1 MTCCAGGGYLR
12 RTAPRGVAVTMFE
25 DLKQNCLDASDFE
38 LHFAAL
44 VVFNELTTR
53 RLGGNMALDASGNA
67 VVLVPTPGRKVRAK
81 TPKKAIAAGA
91 AGGAGA
97 KQEDVQ
103 AMFQPPI
110 VIGDDVEL
118 GEVSAPPFDSQETES
133 REYQSVSPDP
143 PSDPIPVPKEK
154 KVPIP
159 KPRGAMRH

>member
-1 MTCCAGGGYLR
+1 MG
-12 RTAPRGVAVTMFE
+12 RGWGLFKKHDAERGRNVTMFE
-25 DLKQNCLDASDFE
+25 DLKRNCLDASDFE

-53 RLGGNMALDASGNA
+53 RLGGNMALDVSGNA
-67 VVLVPTPGRKVRAK
+67 VVIVPTPLRKSRAK

-91 AGGAGA
+91 GV
-97 KQEDVQ
+97 KQEEVD

-110 VIGDDVEL
+110 VIGDNVEL
-118 GEVSAPPFDSQETES
+118 GEVSAPPFDSQETDL
-133 REYQSVSPDP
+133 REYHSVSPDP

-159 KPRGAMRH
+159 KPKGAMRH

>member
-1 MTCCAGGGYLR
+1 
-12 RTAPRGVAVTMFE
+12 MFE
-25 DLKQNCLDASDFE
+25 DLKQRCFDASDFE

-53 RLGGNMALDASGNA
+53 RLGGSMALDASGNA
-67 VVLVPTPGRKVRAK
+67 VVLVPTPTRKARAK

-91 AGGAGA
+91 
-97 KQEDVQ
+97 KQEDVD
-103 AMFQPPI
+103 AMFQPPL